1 MKFGRVDSV
10 EGIDLSI
17 PKDHPKSIF
26 DPASKGVLPPIY
38 VGCAKWNRQDI
49 KGFYPRGTKDEL
61 TYYSTQF
68 NSIELNAVFYNYS
81 KEQITTWRDKT
92 PDGFKFFPKVSQRI
106 THWGRL
112 KDVEAE
118 VENYVDAIAAFD
130 SKLGMSFAQ
139 LNANFDAA
147 RNLDRLID
155 FADKWPKGVE
165 LAMEVRN
172 PDWYEQSSFF
182 KSLERNDLTHVIT
195 DTAGRRDLMHMRLT
209 NPKAFVRFVGANH
222 LSDYR
227 RLNEWV
233 DRIEQWV
240 LKGVEEINFF
250 IHQHMEVESPLLA
263 AHFINQLNERLGYE
277 LTVPAQS

>member
-92 PDGFKFFPKVSQRI
+92 PDDFKFFPKVSQRI